1 MSIAW
6 LLHEERDGIRAPAG
20 RPERGKERTDVEA
33 LRVPLGVVEDA
44 DLGCSRIIVSDIEVP
59 NMLAD
64 MV

>member
-6 LLHEERDGIRAPAG
+6 RLHGERDGIRAPAG

-44 DLGCSRIIVSDIEVP
+44 DLGCGGVVISDIEVP
-59 NMLAD
+59 NML
-64 MV
+64 VNLV